1 MSLDNLAIFEDQPLF
16 AFMGLSPMEM
26 MLFGVAAVLL
36 FGSNLPSVAKSL
48 GKSLTEFRRGM
59 TDMQNEVRRTIELDE
74 HVTRRGETISED
86 DQSDPLDEDDSDPT
100 EEELREEG
108 YPSASTADSGRSDS

>member
-1 MSLDNLAIFEDQPLF
+1 MILDSLLSFDNLMPII
-16 AFMGLSPMEM
+16 AFMGLGPMEM
-26 MLFGVAAVLL
+26 VFFGVVAVLL

-59 TDMQNEVRRTIELDE
+59 NDMQNEVRRTIELDE
-74 HVTRRGETISED
+74 HVTRRGQSMPED
-86 DQSDPLDEDDSDPT
+86 DQADPLDDSYEPT

-108 YPSASTADSGRSDS
+108 YPTTSSADNERSDS

>member
-1 MSLDNLAIFEDQPLF
+1 MIVLGIL
-16 AFMGLSPMEM
+16 
-26 MLFGVAAVLL
+26 AVLL

-74 HVTRRGETISED
+74 HVTRRGQSISED
-86 DQSDPLDEDDSDPT
+86 DQADPLENSCEPT

-108 YPSASTADSGRSDS
+108 YPTTSNADSERSDT